1 MPAIIF
7 NHYLLFFSVFIP
19 FAVILYA
26 RLVVPHKLSRKWRIT
41 FGTVIILLIGVMSW
55 AFPVSLRLS
64 KEPSLYEQYNASA
77 WLPWLYYILS
87 FICLLLLAILIRDI
101 IWIIVR
107 CIRFYKSHN
116 KKTTPQDKTAPE
128 QDADTENAL
137 LSRREFLK
145 RTSTFAV
152 IGGAVL
158 ATPAAIY
165 HAKQGRIVKEINI
178 SLEAIPAEIDG
189 FRIVHLSDI
198 HVGNTIFEEDIAQI
212 VAQTNALNPDLIAI
226 TGDMAD
232 GLPEHIGD
240 WINPMKDFKSKYG
253 SWFVTGNHD
262 HMWDAKGWCERIAK
276 LGIHVLDNEHKTLE
290 VNGITIAIAGAIDE
304 WGDRRNRKWRS
315 DPEKALSGIAP
326 EMFKLMLVHRPSSV
340 NKSLAAGAHVI
351 LAGHTHGGQCWPLTY
366 IIDTLHHY
374 SRGLYEVDGR
384 AVFVSCGTG
393 YWGPPLRIGVP
404 PEIDVITLHH
414 K

>member
-1 MPAIIF
+1 MFKLIF
-7 NHYLLFFSVFIP
+7 NQYLLFFSVFIP

-26 RLVVPHKLSRKWRIT
+26 RLVAPHKLSRKWRLV
-41 FGTVIILLIGVMSW
+41 FGTIIVLLIGAISW

-64 KEPSLYEQYNASA
+64 KEPSLYDQYNVSA
-77 WLPWLYYILS
+77 WLPELYCILT
-87 FICLLLLAILIRDI
+87 FICLTLVAIIIRDL
-101 IWIIVR
+101 IWLTIRIVR
-107 CIRFYKSHN
+107 FGKSR
-116 KKTTPQDKTAPE
+116 KKKVATEKTAAPE
-128 QDADTENAL
+128 PCADTENAL
-137 LSRREFLK
+137 LSRREFIK
-145 RTSTFAV
+145 KASTLAV

-158 ATPAAIY
+158 ATPPAIY
-165 HAKQGRIVKEINI
+165 HAKRGLIVKEISI
-178 SLEAIPAEIDG
+178 SLESIPAEIDG

-198 HVGNTIFEEDIAQI
+198 HVGNTIFEEDIAEI
-212 VAQTNALNPDLIAI
+212 VAETNALNPDLIAI

-240 WINPMKDFKSKYG
+240 WINPMKNFKSKYG
-253 SWFVTGNHD
+253 TWFVTGNHD

-276 LGIHVLDNEHKTLE
+276 LGIRVLDNEHKTLE
-290 VNGITIAIAGAIDE
+290 INGTTIAIAGAIDE
-304 WGDRRNRKWRS
+304 WGDRKDRKWRS
-315 DPEKALSGIAP
+315 DPAKALSGIAP
-326 EMFKLMLVHRPSSV
+326 DMFKLMLVHRPASV

-366 IIDTLHHY
+366 IIDALHHY